1 MNFYP
6 RSFNL
11 YLLAAVLLTAVCGCQ
26 STKKEDKHLAMLRI
40 HIENRAQLPSSSFG
54 RTISVLRS
62 QPVMVTINSEPVLT
76 EADIASASVL
86 DTPGGL
92 AVQVRFNETGTYTLE
107 QFTAAY
113 AGKHFAIFGQ
123 WTELVKDSR
132 WLAAP
137 LINHRIAN
145 GELSFTPDASP
156 EEIRQLVVGLN
167 NMVKHLAQ
175 SK

>member
-6 RSFNL
+6 RGFNL
-11 YLLAAVLLTAVCGCQ
+11 YLLVAVLLTAAGGCQ
-26 STKKEDKHLAMLRI
+26 STNRADKQLAILRI

-123 WTELVKDSR
+123 WTEFAKDSR

-145 GELSFTPDASP
+145 GVLSFTPDASP

-167 NMVKHLAQ
+167 NMVKHLAP